1 METPFGA
8 TQYEF
13 DLMDRIVRVVAHDG
27 TATLYEYDANGN
39 RTAVRYANGLVVT
52 YEYDEVNRLVREK
65 ILDKNGAP
73 VVEYTYTLGAAGER
87 VKVEETG
94 AASDRTVEYEYDAL
108 YRLVKETVTD
118 DNGTT
123 VTEYTYDRNSNR
135 LTKTVDGE
143 VISYAYNELNQLV
156 SETGIT
162 YEYDLNGNLVKKI
175 EGEQTTVYTYNAQNR
190 LIRVTIQSRQ
200 QVDVEEYRYD
210 YAGNRIAKVTELGS
224 TYYLVDTNGA
234 LSQVLAEYDENGSLT
249 TLYTRGD
256 ELISQERNGVKLY
269 YLYDGFDSVRMLTDE
284 GGSVTDTYTFDAFG
298 NLTDSTGDTENSYFY
313 RGEQFDTFTGLYY
326 LRARYMNPSTGTF
339 ITMDEYAGS
348 VFEPV
353 SLHKYLY
360 ANANPVMNSD
370 PTGYFSLS
378 DMTAS
383 VGVQNVLNSMIYGA
397 GMGAMLNSMLSAL
410 LTTLRGGTTEEI
422 QQAFID
428 GMMSGFIMGGAFGC
442 IGAYATVF
450 WQARLLLAAAQFMGG
465 YLAFRDALQD
475 FQNGH
480 CAAGVLNTGIGIMC
494 AYGSA
499 ESANFANSLFVN
511 SLTQQQDPVVSSLK
525 QLESSGVKP
534 GQTQISRSRIMEIVN
549 NYDSTKAQ
557 SSIYNDGTSL
567 YIVDG
572 HHTTVATKILGR
584 GTGANMGVPTQQ
596 VPSVTDVHWYKHWYE
611 FWKKTIKVVD

>member
-8 TQYEF
+8 TQYEY

-27 TATLYEYDANGN
+27 TVMLYEYDANGN

-135 LTKTVDGE
+135 LTKTVDGD

-162 YEYDLNGNLVKKI
+162 YEYDLNGNLIKKT
-175 EGEQTTVYTYNAQNR
+175 EAAQTTTYTYNAQNR
-190 LIRVTIQSRQ
+190 LIRATVQSGQ
-200 QVDVEEYRYD
+200 QVNVEEYLYD

-256 ELISQERNGVKLY
+256 ELISQERNGVKSY

-298 NLTDSTGDTENSYFY
+298 NLTDSTGDTENSYLY
-313 RGEQFDTFTGLYY
+313 RGEQYDSFTGLYY

-370 PTGYFSLS
+370 PSGCSALADNQVAVAGMAILASTI
-378 DMTAS
+378 TATC
-383 VGVQNVLNSMIYGA
+383 VLGLNLLNSLNTTISTSSIIDNGNILDWSEGIASGA
-397 GMGAMLNSMLSAL
+397 VNSSDIKKSIRDKTEEGIGADAVALTKNHRRNDECTYYHATSKVIATQLDLSSAL
-410 LTTLRGGTTEEI
+410 LGSTVLQGSKWEGEHIFVWKYKPDKKALKLCGAKNVEAIIAFETNAHFENDPAFSTNLNPDLSTRDLMYIRKFQPLR
-422 QQAFID
+422 
-428 GMMSGFIMGGAFGC
+428 S
-442 IGAYATVF
+442 
-450 WQARLLLAAAQFMGG
+450 
-465 YLAFRDALQD
+465 FRP
-475 FQNGH
+475 
-480 CAAGVLNTGIGIMC
+480 
-494 AYGSA
+494 GSIIIR
-499 ESANFANSLFVN
+499 NV
-511 SLTQQQDPVVSSLK
+511 
-525 QLESSGVKP
+525 
-534 GQTQISRSRIMEIVN
+534 RIV
-549 NYDSTKAQ
+549 
-557 SSIYNDGTSL
+557 G
-567 YIVDG
+567 
-572 HHTTVATKILGR
+572 
-584 GTGANMGVPTQQ
+584 
-596 VPSVTDVHWYKHWYE
+596 
-611 FWKKTIKVVD
+611 